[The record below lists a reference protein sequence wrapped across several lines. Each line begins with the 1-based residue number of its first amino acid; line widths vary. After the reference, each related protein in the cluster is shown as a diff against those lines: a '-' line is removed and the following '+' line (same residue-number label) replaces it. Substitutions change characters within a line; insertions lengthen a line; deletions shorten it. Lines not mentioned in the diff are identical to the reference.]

1 MPSRQLC
8 VSLVLFLVGCG
19 GAPEPK
25 TSPIPLFS
33 QDRYVDARVA
43 LHKLDLS
50 AAERAAREALKEAPD
65 FVDARLVL
73 AEVLLRRGKTKDAL
87 AALDELDRIK
97 PGLPEP
103 SLLRGMQAELRGD
116 LPKAQEFYQQARASY
131 DIANMTREQA
141 LDHATASYLA
151 QGRLAGFQ
159 ALDAL
164 MKKYP
169 DDPEAQVMRSQIS
182 DDNRAF
188 FLERVK
194 PVR

>member
-1 MPSRQLC
+1 MPSR
-8 VSLVLFLVGCG
+8 LFLLATLLVVAGCSA
-19 GAPEPK
+19 APEPK
-25 TSPIPLFS
+25 ASPIPLYA

-43 LHKLDLS
+43 LHKQDLS

-73 AEVLLRRGKTKDAL
+73 AEVLLRRGKTKDGL
-87 AALDELDRIK
+87 AELDELDRIK

-131 DIANMTREQA
+131 DTANMSREQA

-169 DDPEAQVMRSQIS
+169 EDPEAQVMRSQIT

-188 FLERVK
+188 FLERVN

>member
-1 MPSRQLC
+1 MSSRLLC
-8 VSLVLFLVGCG
+8 LTLLLFVAGCG
-19 GAPEPK
+19 GAPGPK
-25 TSPIPLFS
+25 ASPIPLYA
-33 QDRYVDARVA
+33 QDRYVEARVA

-65 FVDARLVL
+65 FVEARLVL
-73 AEVLLRRGKTKDAL
+73 AEALLRRGKERDGL
-87 AALDELDRIK
+87 AELEELERIK

-103 SLLRGMQAELRGD
+103 NLLRGMLAEQRGD

-131 DIANMTREQA
+131 DTATMTREQA

-164 MKKYP
+164 MEKYP
-169 DDPEAQVMRSQIS
+169 EDPEAQVMRSQITG
-182 DDNRAF
+182 DNRTF
-188 FLERVK
+188 FLDRVK